1 MAWPCITRACCIARF
16 WNQLDKA
23 DIAVPL
29 VFTRY
34 SEATDAQ
41 PPTHHHQLPVQQG
54 PRAVAFSSSAIETQP
69 SLAGVGGGDTD
80 VAPAGLPTEFSSSQ
94 GAVRAGGGAGTGHA
108 PATPGSV
115 MRQDYKP
122 WRVRPEPS
130 CKPKSEYSPSETPF
144 EKETQYQKDFRAWP
158 IPRRGDHP
166 WIPKPS
172 PTPSTAGDRGTTETK
187 KKGVAL
193 ERKATEEGKG
203 FERPAAGEKG
213 ERAKAEDRDP
223 QMPTK
228 GRGGSAEVKGQE
240 KVAAVAR
247 LTVGDKDLLMPYKG
261 EGVPADSKGQERAV
275 ALDGPEPQM
284 ATKSKGGSEES
295 KGQERPAAGERGPAG
310 DKDPQMSSKGK
321 GHLRE
326 AGSLE
331 RAAAGERPNVDD
343 KEPQL
348 STKGKGGPIESK
360 GQDKAA
366 AGERTVPSEK
376 EPSIPSKGKVG
387 TVTPGGEST
396 EKKPPVVERTTGSLE
411 RKGRAVVDALNRQI
425 KEECGPGTSYRN
437 EFRAWT
443 DVKPAKPIKA
453 QPQYKP
459 PEDKVVLETSYKAT
473 FKGELIKP
481 APGDNKLT
489 ERRRIRSLY
498 SEPYKEPSKVEKPS
512 IQTPKPKKTTT
523 SHKPLKKAK
532 EKLVPSG
539 RATKKKSAE
548 SATAAKPE
556 DKEKSKEINN
566 KLAEAKEL
574 NNFRTRS

>member
-34 SEATDAQ
+34 SEATDVQ
-41 PPTHHHQLPVQQG
+41 PPAHHHQLPVQQG
-54 PRAVAFSSSAIETQP
+54 PRAAAFSSSAIETQP
-69 SLAGVGGGDTD
+69 SLAVVGGGD
-80 VAPAGLPTEFSSSQ
+80 AEIAAAGLPTEFCSSQ
-94 GAVRAGGGAGTGHA
+94 AAARAGGGAGTGHA

-130 CKPKSEYSPSETPF
+130 CKPKSEYLPSETPF
-144 EKETQYQKDFRAWP
+144 EKETQYQKDFKAWP

-166 WIPKPS
+166 WIHKPS
-172 PTPSTAGDRGTTETK
+172 PTPSTAGERGTTEAK

-193 ERKATEEGKG
+193 ERKAVEEVKG
-203 FERPAAGEKG
+203 LERPAAGEKG
-213 ERAKAEDRDP
+213 ERAKAEDKDP

-228 GRGGSAEVKGQE
+228 GRGGPAEIKGQE
-240 KVAAVAR
+240 KVAAGERV
-247 LTVGDKDLLMPYKG
+247 TVSDKDPHMAHKG
-261 EGVPADSKGQERAV
+261 KGVPADSKGQERAA
-275 ALDGPEPQM
+275 ALDGREPQI
-284 ATKSKGGSEES
+284 ATKGKGGPVES
-295 KGQERPAAGERGPAG
+295 KGQERPAAGERGHAG
-310 DKDPQMSSKGK
+310 DKDPQLSSKGK
-321 GHLRE
+321 NHLQERR
-326 AGSLE
+326 SSE
-331 RAAAGERPNVDD
+331 RAPAGERPTVDD
-343 KEPQL
+343 KEPQMP
-348 STKGKGGPIESK
+348 TKGKGGPIESK

-366 AGERTVPSEK
+366 AGERTVPSDK
-376 EPSIPSKGKVG
+376 EPLIPTKGKGG
-387 TVTPGGEST
+387 TATPGGEST
-396 EKKPPVVERTTGSLE
+396 EKNPTMVERTTGSLE
-411 RKGRAVVDALNRQI
+411 RRGRAVVDALNRQI

-443 DVKPAKPIKA
+443 DVKPVKPIKA
-453 QPQYKP
+453 QSQYKP
-459 PEDKVVLETSYKAT
+459 PEDKVIHETSYKAT

-512 IQTPKPKKTTT
+512 VQTPKLKKTT

-532 EKLVPSG
+532 EKLIPSG

-548 SATAAKPE
+548 GATAAKPE
-556 DKEKSKEINN
+556 DKEKSKEMNN
-566 KLAEAKEL
+566 KLAEAKE
-574 NNFRTRS
+574 